1 MVQRSGAADDALS
14 DERVAETLLVLV
26 ARRAQGRSICPSEVA
41 RVLSPEWRH
50 LMPRVREAA
59 RRLARDGRV
68 VVTQGGEVCDP
79 DADWRGPI
87 RIAQPPVSA
96 SGSI

>member
-1 MVQRSGAADDALS
+1 MQRSGAADDALS

-41 RVLSPEWRH
+41 RVLSPDDWRP
-50 LMPRVREAA
+50 LMPKIRDVA
-59 RRLARDGRV
+59 RRLAREGRV
-68 VVTQGGEVCDP
+68 VVTQGGDVRDP

-87 RIAQPPVSA
+87 RIAQPPLSA